1 MPRSIR
7 WAMVVLALAA
17 GAGLAAPPAHT
28 DASRPGAPTAGPDL
42 DLYRIRA
49 PAAAVDRLEE
59 AGFDVVA
66 SRPDGTTEIVL
77 GPGEVARLTA
87 LGYVPTRWRDGQGR
101 SVADL
106 ARAQAAGPGPMVWK
120 RWEGPGGFRAE
131 IDALA
136 AAHPDLV
143 RTSVIGHSVQG
154 RELVAVRVTAGVGAV
169 ADGARPAVLFLSLQH
184 AREWISGEVNRRLL
198 RSLVTTYGT
207 DPMATVLLDTT
218 ELWFVLVAN
227 PDGYERTFKPNERLW
242 RKNVADNDGDGK
254 IGVRDGVDLNRNFPD
269 HWAYAPQGSS
279 NEPADQTYRGSS
291 AASEPETKAVVGLAA
306 RVPFRFVV
314 NYHAFGRLLLY
325 PIGWQEQTP
334 TADQSIYAALA
345 GTPVNPAIPG
355 YKPQLSADLY
365 PTNGETASWAHGHA
379 GALGFTVELSEGV
392 PGSNFAFPDNEAL
405 IEEEYQLNRPFALD
419 VARSAADPTRPQS
432 HLGNRVP
439 PFAVDD
445 FDISYGDPQPVQATV
460 LRRLGPV
467 EVHWRVGSGPE
478 QRAPAEEWSGG
489 LRYGD
494 TGDLYARRV
503 RGSVTG
509 ARPGDTVKVWFT
521 AGGEESGAFTY
532 TVKSHRSGRLLV
544 VVGGEHRQRPGGV
557 GVPPGR
563 GQREPLGTDAL
574 SAPSTP
580 AARLTPVQAALDAN
594 GVDADVYDVEAHG
607 HIAPDPLGV
616 LGHYDAVVWT
626 ADEGPRASTST
637 PIPESVSRLANEEML
652 AARDYLNEGGRLL
665 YMGRDAG
672 RLYSQGAEYNP
683 VSDGPCVPKVLPG
696 PSAEGH
702 DGGLIS
708 DTCVPLS
715 GEFFQYWLGAYDLAP
730 AGDGAADSRI
740 APVDGVRPPFSGVTW
755 AFSDSRIASGPNSS
769 FGRAAAYSATAEMI
783 GAAYPNWGG
792 RTAARYR
799 AGRAGRAPDP
809 SGPSRYGTGTGAVVE
824 TPSSLLFGFGFEDIA
839 TAGERASVMG
849 RALSFLLAPR

>member
-1 MPRSIR
+1 MPHSVRG
-7 WAMVVLALAA
+7 AMVVLALAA
-17 GAGLAAPPAHT
+17 GAGLAAPPGHT
-28 DASRPGAPTAGPDL
+28 DPPRSGASTAGASTAGPDL
-42 DLYRIRA
+42 DLYRITA
-49 PAAAVDRLEE
+49 PAATVDRLEE

-66 SRPDGTTEIVL
+66 SRGDGTTEIVL
-77 GPGEVARLTA
+77 GPDEVARLTG
-87 LGYVPTRWRDGQGR
+87 LGVVPTRWRDGQGR

-106 ARAQAAGPGPMVWK
+106 ARVQAAAPGPMVWK
-120 RWEGPGGFRAE
+120 RWEGRDGFRAE
-131 IDALA
+131 IDELA
-136 AAHPDLV
+136 AAHPNLV

-154 RELVAVRVTAGVGAV
+154 REIVAVRVTAGVGDV

-207 DPMATVLLDTT
+207 DPMATSLLDTT

-242 RKNVADNDGDGK
+242 RKNVADNDGDGR
-254 IGVRDGVDLNRNFPD
+254 IGIRDGVDLNRNFPD

-279 NEPADQTYRGSS
+279 NEPADQTYRGPG
-291 AASEPETKAVVGLAA
+291 AASEPETKAVVGLVA

-334 TADQSIYAALA
+334 TADHPIYVALA

-355 YKPQLSADLY
+355 YKPELSADLY

-379 GALGFTVELSEGV
+379 GALGFTVELGEGV

-405 IEEEYQLNRPFALD
+405 IEQEYQLNRPFALD
-419 VARSAADPTRPQS
+419 VARSAADPARPES

-445 FDISYGDPQPVQATV
+445 FDVSYGDPQPVQATV

-467 EVHWRVGSGPE
+467 EVHWQVGRGPE
-478 QRAPAEEWSGG
+478 QRAPAEEWAGG
-489 LRYGD
+489 LRYGA

-503 RGSVTG
+503 RASVTG
-509 ARPGDTVKVWFT
+509 ARPGNTVKVWFT
-521 AGGEESGAFTY
+521 AGGQESDAFTY
-532 TVKSHRSGRLLV
+532 TVKSRGSGRLLV
-544 VVGGEHRQRPGGV
+544 VVGGEHRQRPGGL
-557 GVPPGR
+557 GLPPGR

-580 AARLTPVQAALDAN
+580 AARLTPVQAALAAN

-607 HIAPDPLGV
+607 HSAPDPLGV

-626 ADEGPRASTST
+626 ADEGPRASTSA

-665 YMGRDAG
+665 YT
-672 RLYSQGAEYNP
+672 GAT
-683 VSDGPCVPKVLPG
+683 PG
-696 PSAEGH
+696 
-702 DGGLIS
+702 
-708 DTCVPLS
+708 
-715 GEFFQYWLGAYDLAP
+715 
-730 AGDGAADSRI
+730 
-740 APVDGVRPPFSGVTW
+740 
-755 AFSDSRIASGPNSS
+755 ASTP
-769 FGRAAAYSATAEMI
+769 
-783 GAAYPNWGG
+783 
-792 RTAARYR
+792 
-799 AGRAGRAPDP
+799 RAPSTTRCP
-809 SGPSRYGTGTGAVVE
+809 TGPACPRSSPARRWRATTAV
-824 TPSSLLFGFGFEDIA
+824 
-839 TAGERASVMG
+839 
-849 RALSFLLAPR
+849 